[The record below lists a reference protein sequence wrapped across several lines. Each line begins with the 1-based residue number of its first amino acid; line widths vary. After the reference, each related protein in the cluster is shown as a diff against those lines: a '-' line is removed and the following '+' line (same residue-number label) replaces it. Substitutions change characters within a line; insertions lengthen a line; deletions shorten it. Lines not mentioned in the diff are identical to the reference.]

1 MYRFHHLI
9 ESINTDWSS
18 LLLQVY
24 DNNVSDFELL
34 EKQLN
39 KETIDFEGLKEIY
52 PPENI
57 IFKTFDFF
65 NVNDLKVVILGQD
78 PYHGPEQAMG
88 MCFSVPNH
96 IKIPPSLVNIYK
108 EIKRCYYDNYE
119 IPSHGNLTHWNEQGI
134 LLLNTSLTVRQSSP
148 NSHLKYWRKI
158 TNDIIKTISNNTN
171 NIIFLLWGNHAI
183 SKKKLIDCEKHY
195 VLTSNHPS
203 PLSANRGGW
212 FGNTHFFKTN
222 KILKSLNKNEIKW

>member
-1 MYRFHHLI
+1 ML
-9 ESINTDWSS
+9 
-18 LLLQVY
+18 
-24 DNNVSDFELL
+24 
-34 EKQLN
+34 
-39 KETIDFEGLKEIY
+39 
-52 PPENI
+52 
-57 IFKTFDFF
+57 
-65 NVNDLKVVILGQD
+65 
-78 PYHGPEQAMG
+78 
-88 MCFSVPNH
+88 
-96 IKIPPSLVNIYK
+96 
-108 EIKRCYYDNYE
+108 YDNYE

-171 NIIFLLWGNHAI
+171 NIIFLLWGNLAI